1 MLRSCALV
9 CVVAASSL
17 ASAAP
22 TAAETEAF
30 AKGRQKYDDGK
41 HAEAAQYF
49 AIAIDGAAP
58 TIKDSGLVN
67 RGRMIWG
74 ASAMY
79 IGKIAEARE
88 QFERILRNDPKFE
101 PDPILFPEGVLAE
114 FRRIREKLEKEA
126 ADKAKGDEKTKR
138 IAALEGEVARLT
150 KRVVQLEAWGRQE
163 SVVTRRSRV
172 IASLP
177 FGIGQFQNGET
188 ALGVFFAATEVLTLG
203 AATVSFAYHGAL
215 PRDPVDANEARNAA
229 SAARVINWISLGAF
243 VALAVGGI
251 VQAHVALVPE
261 SRETRPRPLP
271 KGLAWQPL
279 AAPVDHGAVLGLSAL
294 F

>member
-1 MLRSCALV
+1 MLRPSALA
-9 CVVAASSL
+9 CVVAGSSL
-17 ASAAP
+17 ALAAP

-30 AKGRQKYDDGK
+30 AKGRQKYDEGK

-79 IGKIAEARE
+79 IGKIADARD
-88 QFERILRNDPKFE
+88 QFERILKSDPKFE

-126 ADKAKGDEKTKR
+126 AEKAKGDEKTKR
-138 IAALEGEVARLT
+138 IAALEAEVGRLT
-150 KRVVQLEAWGRQE
+150 KRVVQLETWGRQE

-172 IASLP
+172 VASLP
-177 FGIGQFQNGET
+177 FGVGQFQNGET
-188 ALGVFFAATEVLTLG
+188 ALGVFFAATEVITLT
-203 AATVSFAYHGAL
+203 AATISFAYLASL

-229 SAARVINWISLGAF
+229 SAARVVNWISLGGF

-251 VQAHVALVPE
+251 VQAHVAFVPE
-261 SRETRPRPLP
+261 TKESRPRPLP
-271 KGLAWQPL
+271 KGLALQPS
-279 AAPVDHGAVLGLSAL
+279 AAPVDHGAVFGLSGI